1 MPSKKPDEPVT
12 STSITEDLDELDK
25 ILEKANKPS
34 GDLPFDASVPDPQ
47 APVIG
52 SAPHIELPA
61 DVKADA
67 GLDKT
72 PSAAKA
78 DATPELPKLPNGY
91 REHINYQESTGLWAA
106 GYTPRGQ
113 TDAEYLGDQFETFD
127 DAQRAVRTDAKNHA
141 AF

>member
-1 MPSKKPDEPVT
+1 MPSKKPDEPTTVVNDPT
-12 STSITEDLDELDK
+12 
-25 ILEKANKPS
+25 
-34 GDLPFDASVPDPQ
+34 GDLPFDPSTPPADPQ

-67 GLDKT
+67 GLDKK
-72 PSAAKA
+72 PSAAKE
-78 DATPELPKLPNGY
+78 DALPELPKLPNGY

-113 TDAEYLGDQFETFD
+113 TDAEYLGADFETFD